1 MDVSAGPMIASLMV
15 SVVGFA
21 IFWFGRKQRRVP
33 HLVVGILLMVF
44 PYFISSTFLILGIG
58 ALLGGGLWLAVRFG
72 M

>member
-33 HLVVGILLMVF
+33 HLAAGILLMVF
-44 PYFISSTFLILGIG
+44 PYFISSTLLILGIG
-58 ALLGGGLWLAVRFG
+58 ALLGGGLWLAVRLG